1 MSASSRTR
9 TAVSLPSASAARSM
23 CWIWPRP
30 WIVAC
35 AFSVR
40 VSFQRTGTPCLRASA
55 MHSSSSAYTLS
66 FEPKPPPT
74 AGATTRTWCSGMP
87 SVIAVM
93 ILRMCGIC
101 VAEYERDVA
110 AERLRHGDDGP
121 GLHRHRDQALLDV
134 ALARP

>member
-1 MSASSRTR
+1 
-9 TAVSLPSASAARSM
+9 M

-30 WIVAC
+30 WIVAW
-35 AFSVR
+35 AFSER
-40 VSFQRTGTPCLRASA
+40 DSFQRTGTLCLRASA

-101 VAEYERDVA
+101 VAEYSVMSPPNGCGTA
-110 AERLRHGDDGP
+110 TT
-121 GLHRHRDQALLDV
+121 
-134 ALARP
+134 ARASIAIGSRRCWT